1 MSEIMI
7 TKIVFGIFLSIG
19 GVVLIFLAFKIYY
32 KYLIMEKRCVSKTKG
47 IVKKYTLVNY
57 GGVHLPIVYYE
68 VNGQEYKV
76 KGPEY
81 KFVISKS
88 VSTPFSKN
96 AMEYKEKKQNL
107 MINRTVNSLAGVY
120 RNPAS
125 ELYPINSSI
134 DVFYDPNNPKL
145 AYVLRYCNKK
155 MFFWIMFITG
165 ILVLVLDLLILIC
178 L

>member
-1 MSEIMI
+1 MNEMEII
-7 TKIVFGIFLSIG
+7 KIIFGIFLSIG
-19 GVVLIFLAFKIYY
+19 GGVLIFLAFKIYY

-96 AMEYKEKKQNL
+96 AMEYKEK
-107 MINRTVNSLAGVY
+107 
-120 RNPAS
+120 
-125 ELYPINSSI
+125 
-134 DVFYDPNNPKL
+134 
-145 AYVLRYCNKK
+145 NK
-155 MFFWIMFITG
+155 I
-165 ILVLVLDLLILIC
+165 
-178 L
+178 